1 VTTSP
6 DAPLRPGTRERR
18 RDRARRE
25 LALAA
30 VRLFDERGFD
40 GTTVDDIADAAD
52 VSASTFF
59 RLFARKEDVIFYD
72 LPERLEAMRAD
83 FAAADHPTAWQT
95 VRNAFVN
102 NARTW
107 DDDAEAF
114 GLARA
119 RLFHRERALQARYL
133 EMCQDWEDVVAGL
146 VAAERGTDPRAD
158 LYARV
163 VAGSSVSAFRA
174 AFIARI
180 NGGGTEIAALLADA
194 FTMLERGLPIDGS
207 TGPASPVAGS

>member
-1 VTTSP
+1 MTSSP
-6 DAPLRPGTRERR
+6 QAPTRPGTRERR
-18 RDRARRE
+18 RDRARRD

-30 VRLFDERGFD
+30 VRLFEERGFD

-59 RLFARKEDVIFYD
+59 RLFPRKEDVIFYD

-95 VRNAFVN
+95 VRNAFVS
-102 NARTW
+102 NAHTW
-107 DDDAEAF
+107 DDEEHAF

-133 EMCQDWEDVVAGL
+133 EMCQEWEDVVAGL
-146 VAAERGTDPRAD
+146 VAAERGTDPHGD
-158 LYARV
+158 LYARL
-163 VAGSSVSAFRA
+163 VAASTVSAFRA

-180 NGGGTEIAALLADA
+180 NGGGTEIAVLLADA
-194 FTMLERGLPIDGS
+194 FAMLERGLPIDRPS
-207 TGPASPVAGS
+207 RRASRARG